1 MTRDTS
7 EKETKRRKIDIS
19 EAPDS
24 EWPEAWVMSD
34 DVEDQKAENRLEP
47 NVPATVTDLRKL
59 GIRCVIVQFVEMYI
73 LFRFILLHPVLYIS
87 QLLENGR

>member
-1 MTRDTS
+1 MTRETS

-59 GIRCVIVQFVEMYI
+59 GIRCVIVQFVEKERKI
-73 LFRFILLHPVLYIS
+73 PSIVKIDLLS
-87 QLLENGR
+87 RLLLLGLK